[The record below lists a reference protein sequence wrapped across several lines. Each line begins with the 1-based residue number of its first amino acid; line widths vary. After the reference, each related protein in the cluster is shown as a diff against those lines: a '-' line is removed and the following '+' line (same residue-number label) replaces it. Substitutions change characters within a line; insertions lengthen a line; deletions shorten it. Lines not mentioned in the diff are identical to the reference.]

1 MGGRYLHVMASELS
15 VTLESLEASNSPRR
29 VRTISTGK
37 EFMISAVRGTA
48 GVVAVAPF
56 EIGSA
61 RPAPGEHKM
70 LEWWE
75 REAWFAELEFVN

>member
-1 MGGRYLHVMASELS
+1 MPASNS
-15 VTLESLEASNSPRR
+15 VTLQALESSKAPRK
-29 VRTISTGK
+29 VRAIPTGK

-48 GVVAVAPF
+48 GVVALAPF
-56 EIGSA
+56 EIGA
-61 RPAPGEHKM
+61 DCPPAGAHKL